1 MEAMLRAR
9 EPNTASSM
17 NLYEATRGNSAP
29 VAVPPQSPGFLKPGR
44 HRKRLGAICILL
56 ATVSL
61 LQRPAQAAATTGPPL
76 TLAETLRIAGERNRD
91 LRLTEVAVRAAEAA
105 AITAGAAPNPN
116 LTLQTTNINPRAGV
130 GAGSLNEKTVDSTIR
145 LDQLVERGGKR
156 ELRSRNAD
164 LLAHASRFDAAQ
176 ARRALILAVSIAY
189 YDLIAAQR
197 KVDAATETATLFDS
211 SLRAAEKRKSAGD
224 MAGAEVERLRVD
236 RLRSQNDARQA
247 EADLARAGLA
257 LNLLMATPAS
267 AAPRAS
273 DDWPALEE
281 PGTGDIE
288 EAVERRPDIVA
299 ARTRVEAA
307 QAASRLAQAAN
318 TRDVT
323 VGIQFEHYP
332 VSATNAQGTG
342 NSVGIALQ
350 IPLFTRY
357 QFQGEI
363 RSAVAGLEQARENL
377 DRLREIALADALRS
391 RSDLAAAA
399 DRLRRSRDELLV
411 AARKSMDAAEYA
423 FRNGATSVTDVLDA
437 RRTWRAIQIDAIT
450 TQADYAKA
458 LAAWHAAQPV
468 QASTDQ
474 GEK

>member
-1 MEAMLRAR
+1 MLRAR
-9 EPNTASSM
+9 EPKPALSM
-17 NLYEATRGNSAP
+17 KLHEAPPGTRPP
-29 VAVPPQSPGFLKPGR
+29 VAAPLSFLTPSSATHYLKSV
-44 HRKRLGAICILL
+44 LAMCVLL
-56 ATVSL
+56 AGAWL
-61 LQRPAQAAATTGPPL
+61 LQRPAHAAVATGQPL
-76 TLAETLRIAGERNRD
+76 ALAEALRIAVERNRD
-91 LRLTEVAVRAAEAA
+91 LRLSDVAVRAAEAA

-145 LDQLVERGGKR
+145 LDQLIERGGKR
-156 ELRSRNAD
+156 ELRSRNAA
-164 LLAHASRFDAAQ
+164 LLAQASRFDAVQ
-176 ARRALILAVSIAY
+176 ARRALTLAVSIAY

-197 KVDAATETATLFDS
+197 KLEAATETATLFGS
-211 SLRAAEKRKSAGD
+211 SLRAAEKRKAAGD

-236 RLRSQNDARQA
+236 TLRSQNDARQA

-257 LNLLMATPAS
+257 LNLLMATPSS
-267 AAPRAS
+267 ATPRAT

-281 PGTGDIE
+281 PSARDIE
-288 EAVERRPDIVA
+288 QAVERRPDIVA
-299 ARTRVEAA
+299 AQTRVEAA
-307 QAASRLAQAAN
+307 QAASRLAQAAT

-323 VGIQFEHYP
+323 VGVQFEHYP

-342 NSVGIALQ
+342 NSIGIALQ

-363 RSAVAGLEQARENL
+363 GTALAALEQARENL
-377 DRLREIALADALRS
+377 DRLREVALADAIRS
-391 RSDLAAAA
+391 HGDLAAAA

-423 FRNGATSVTDVLDA
+423 FRNGATGVTDVLDA

-458 LAAWHAAQPV
+458 LAAWHAAQSAQP
-468 QASTDQ
+468 STEQ

>member
-1 MEAMLRAR
+1 MKLHEAIPLTRR
-9 EPNTASSM
+9 PVTAPLSFATPSS
-17 NLYEATRGNSAP
+17 ATHILKNAL
-29 VAVPPQSPGFLKPGR
+29 ALCFL
-44 HRKRLGAICILL
+44 LGS
-56 ATVSL
+56 VWL
-61 LQRPAQAAATTGPPL
+61 LQRPAWADAPSGQSL
-76 TLAETLRIAGERNRD
+76 TLAEALRLAGERNRD
-91 LRLTEVAVRAAEAA
+91 LRLADVAVRAAEAA

-116 LTLQTTNINPRAGV
+116 LTLQTTNINARAGV

-145 LDQLVERGGKR
+145 IDQLVERGGKR
-156 ELRSRNAD
+156 ELRSLNAN
-164 LLAHASRFDAAQ
+164 LLAQASRLDAAQ
-176 ARRALILAVSIAY
+176 ARRALALAVSIAY

-197 KVDAATETATLFDS
+197 KLEAATETAALFGGG
-211 SLRAAEKRKSAGD
+211 LRAAEKRKSAGD

-236 RLRSQNDARQA
+236 ALRSQNDARQA
-247 EADLARAGLA
+247 EADVARAGLA
-257 LNLLMATPAS
+257 LNLLLATPSSTTPHAT
-267 AAPRAS
+267 
-273 DDWPALEE
+273 DDWPALEQVNAQNME
-281 PGTGDIE
+281 Q
-288 EAVERRPDIVA
+288 AVERRPDIVA

-307 QAASRLAQAAN
+307 QAATRLAQAAT

-323 VGIQFEHYP
+323 VGVQFEHYP
-332 VSATNAQGTG
+332 VGATNTQGTG

-363 RSAVAGLEQARENL
+363 GAALASLEQARENL
-377 DRLREIALADALRS
+377 DRLREVALADALRS
-391 RSDLAAAA
+391 GNDLAAAG

-423 FRNGATSVTDVLDA
+423 FRNGATGVTDVLDA

-458 LAAWHAAQPV
+458 LAAWHTAQTV
-468 QASTDQ
+468 QTLTEQ